1 MAKLVPAQ
9 VLKCEKPSLNRL
21 GSFFLMPCSP
31 SLVPSDY
38 GLFRCMRNV
47 SARK

>member
-21 GSFFLMPCSP
+21 GSFFFDALFAESG
-31 SLVPSDY
+31 SF
-38 GLFRCMRNV
+38 GLRLI
-47 SARK
+47 